1 MAIFGGKIIN
11 IVFFFF
17 YMASIRWQ
25 HPFFLCIE
33 LFFGENQREPFFSF
47 LFLFFTFFFFFWY
60 CREVHD
66 VIRLYFGKV
75 KLQIFDNVVFFIIH
89 FLEPFFFKFG
99 GSWYFGYG
107 NLSYILCEDNIFV
120 Q

>member
-1 MAIFGGKIIN
+1 MAAP
-11 IVFFFF
+11 VFSLYRVVFRRKSEG
-17 YMASIRWQ
+17 A
-25 HPFFLCIE
+25 
-33 LFFGENQREPFFSF
+33 F
-47 LFLFFTFFFFFWY
+47 LFIPFPVFYFFFFFFGY

-99 GSWYFGYG
+99 RSWYFGYG